1 MRTILLIR
9 PLFYAAIFALT
20 AMAQNAPSQNK
31 PLAEL
36 IYHPAGKLIYLP
48 VLVNGAG
55 PFMFCFDTGASH
67 SIIDTATA
75 QKLNIQALT
84 TGSIRGA
91 GKGEVTAGDAG
102 EVRLTVGELVTRVP
116 HANIIDLSKVP
127 LPEQINGLLGA
138 EFLEQYVVRIDPA
151 GHKIAFYDAKTF
163 NYQGQ
168 GKSLALELT
177 NSRLYV
183 RVGLGVKPG
192 ELVERRLRVDT
203 GSEDSVDDDTVRKS
217 SRIQKTRLGNGL
229 GDSYEDVAGV
239 YDTVAI
245 GPFSFHNVWGPAGA
259 VPIIGMELMRRFT
272 LTFDARRGL
281 LYLEPNASFNEP
293 IPSPN

>member
-1 MRTILLIR
+1 
-9 PLFYAAIFALT
+9 
-20 AMAQNAPSQNK
+20 MAQNAPSQNK

-217 SRIQKTRLGNGL
+217 SRIQKTKLGNGL

-245 GPFSFHNVWGPAGA
+245 GPFSFHNVWGPAGGGGNLWMGKKGRLFPTIY
-259 VPIIGMELMRRFT
+259 VSPGGVFLGT
-272 LTFDARRGL
+272 KT
-281 LYLEPNASFNEP
+281 SFNKTNP
-293 IPSPN
+293 TPQ